1 MCRSIKT
8 LYNISPTA
16 TDEEIRAASLQYV
29 RKISGYRT
37 PSKAN
42 ALAFAAAVETIT
54 AASHK
59 LLDALATDTAPR
71 DRATLAAQAAA
82 RGARR
87 AARPTN
93 APTA

>member
-8 LYNISPTA
+8 LYNISPVA

-29 RKISGYRT
+29 RKLSGYRT

-42 ALAFAAAVETIT
+42 AAVFEAAVEAI
-54 AASHK
+54 AVASRE
-59 LLDALATDTAPR
+59 LLGALATDATPR
-71 DRATLAAQAAA
+71 DRATLAAQATA

-87 AARPTN
+87 AARS
-93 APTA
+93 AHSPTA